1 MKKKN
6 NLELN
11 KSKIIKQLKTLK
23 RKGGRE
29 LRVFQIAK
37 ILNVSHMEI
46 IELVESM
53 NISIESHMSPI
64 DWETLD
70 LIIGQLKNPSDNN
83 HLKKLNEKLIELTVN
98 IERDEK
104 RKKKG

>member
-1 MKKKN
+1 
-6 NLELN
+6 
-11 KSKIIKQLKTLK
+11 
-23 RKGGRE
+23 
-29 LRVFQIAK
+29 
-37 ILNVSHMEI
+37 MEI